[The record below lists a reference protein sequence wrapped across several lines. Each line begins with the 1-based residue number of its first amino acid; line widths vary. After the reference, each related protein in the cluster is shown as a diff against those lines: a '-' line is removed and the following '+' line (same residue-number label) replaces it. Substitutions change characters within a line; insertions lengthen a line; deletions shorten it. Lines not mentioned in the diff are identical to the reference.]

1 MDEIL
6 KKKLAE
12 ELSAHALSDDDLEKV
27 AGGSVCTG
35 FPGCNGGKNCPLPGV
50 RSGMYYPLIWCDV
63 DGKPNK

>member
-12 ELSAHALSDDDLEKV
+12 ELAAHELSEDDLEKV

-35 FPGCNGGKNCPLPGV
+35 VPDCKGGTQCPLPGV
-50 RSGMYYPLIWCDV
+50 RSGMYYPWIWCDV